1 MDLLKQVLNPV
12 NLGNAQQKV
21 ISNKGSAGV
30 DGMKVSELRDYMQ
43 NHRGEIIRAIEN
55 GTYQPQK
62 VKGIEI
68 SKLSG
73 GKRLLGI
80 PTVVDRMIQQ
90 AIHQVLCPLYDVEF
104 SAFSYGFR
112 PNKGAHQ
119 AIYQSL
125 DYINSGYQDI
135 IDLDLK
141 SFFDIVNHDLL
152 MSILYRKIKDER
164 LLRLIRKYLKTGMM
178 IGGMEQQREK
188 GTPQGSPLS
197 PLLSNILL
205 DELDRELT
213 KRGLRFVR
221 YADDCS
227 IFLRSECAAKRVLER
242 ITEFIEG
249 KLKLKVN
256 TQKTSICRPINFHT
270 LGYNFISNY
279 ERGKKGQYRLR
290 VSPIRFKQMK
300 LKVKEITRK
309 SRPLTF
315 SERISELN
323 SYMKGWIGYFRYAF
337 MQGKLKELD
346 GWIRNRLRYC
356 LWKHWKKPNKRMRSY
371 IQMGVPKDMAY
382 RWSRSRMGGWRQAC
396 SPMMKTTVTIKRL
409 KQRKYIEFSE
419 YYQRFATRL
428 NPPIKF
434 F

>member
-1 MDLLKQVLNPV
+1 
-12 NLGNAQQKV
+12 
-21 ISNKGSAGV
+21 
-30 DGMKVSELRDYMQ
+30 
-43 NHRGEIIRAIEN
+43 
-55 GTYQPQK
+55 
-62 VKGIEI
+62 
-68 SKLSG
+68 
-73 GKRLLGI
+73 
-80 PTVVDRMIQQ
+80 
-90 AIHQVLCPLYDVEF
+90 
-104 SAFSYGFR
+104 
-112 PNKGAHQ
+112 
-119 AIYQSL
+119 
-125 DYINSGYQDI
+125 
-135 IDLDLK
+135 
-141 SFFDIVNHDLL
+141 
-152 MSILYRKIKDER
+152 MSILYRKVKDER
-164 LLRLIRKYLKTGMM
+164 LLRLIRKYLKTGIMV
-178 IGGMEQQREK
+178 GGVEQQREE

-205 DELDRELT
+205 NELDKELT

-270 LGYNFISNY
+270 LGYNFISTY
-279 ERGKKGQYRLR
+279 QRGKKGQYRLR

-371 IQMGVPKDMAY
+371 IQMGVSKDMAY

-419 YYQRFATRL
+419 YYQRFATVL